1 MFLAQPVRNEDV
13 RVTIATRVPR
23 KLRARLETRA
33 AQSGHKLSSAAADL
47 LEVALDLEEKLE
59 PFRPAIERLRS
70 EDGLS
75 LSQAIAVLLWMDVEL
90 NPQPHV
96 E

>member
-1 MFLAQPVRNEDV
+1 MFLAQPVPNEDV

-23 KLRARLETRA
+23 RLRTRLEARA

-47 LEVALDLEEKLE
+47 LELALDLEQKLE
-59 PFRPAIERLRS
+59 PFRPAIERLKS

-75 LSQAIAVLLWMDVEL
+75 LSQAVAMLLWMDVEL
-90 NPQPHV
+90 DPRPA